1 MAQHA
6 HLDPAPFFLPG
17 GAVNAVDAT
26 GVLLVHG
33 FTGSPTEMRLVGDFL
48 HAAGLTVS
56 APQLSGHGSTVENL
70 NQVKWTDWAGCVEQA
85 YRELAA
91 QCRRVFVAGLSLG
104 SLLTA
109 NLAADHPELP
119 GAILY
124 SPATWVQSRLL
135 PLTPVAR
142 HFLKTRRKRGVSDLV
157 DPAADAQLWC
167 YDEDPVPAAAE
178 VYALQRRVRRR
189 LPSLKPPLL
198 IVYSTGD
205 RAIAPGSAQRTYDLA
220 GSADKQLVKI
230 EQSGHVITVDRQW
243 RFVAEQTLNWIK
255 NHDR

>member
-17 GAVNAVDAT
+17 GPT

-33 FTGSPTEMRLVGDFL
+33 FTGAPTEMRRVGDYL

-56 APQLSGHGSTVENL
+56 ALLLPGHGSVIENM
-70 NQVKWTDWAGCVEQA
+70 NRVKWTDWAEHLEQA

-91 QCRRVFVAGLSLG
+91 RCQRTFVAGLSLG
-104 SLLTA
+104 SLLTIHF
-109 NLAADHPELP
+109 AASHPELQ

-124 SPATWVQSRLL
+124 SPATWVQDRLL
-135 PLTPVAR
+135 PLAPLAR
-142 HFLKTRRKRGVSDLV
+142 HFIKVRHKSGKSDLA
-157 DPAADAQLWC
+157 DPEADAQIWC
-167 YDEDPVPAAAE
+167 YEGQPVLAAAE
-178 VYALQRRVRRR
+178 LYALQLRVRRL

-205 RAIAPGSAQRTYDLA
+205 GAIHSDSAQRTYDLA
-220 GSADKQLVKI
+220 GSSDKQIIKI

-243 RFVAEQTLNWIK
+243 RFVAEHTLNWIK

>member
-17 GAVNAVDAT
+17 GPT

-33 FTGSPTEMRLVGDFL
+33 FTGSPTEMRLVGDFF

-56 APQLSGHGSTVENL
+56 APQLPGHGSCVENM
-70 NQVKWTDWAGCVEQA
+70 NKVKWTDWVGRVEQA
-85 YRELAA
+85 YGELAGR
-91 QCRRVFVAGLSLG
+91 CRHAFVAGLSLG
-104 SLLTA
+104 SLLTM
-109 NLAADHPELP
+109 NLAANHPELP

-124 SPATWVQSRLL
+124 SPATWVQNNLL
-135 PLTPVAR
+135 PLAPVAR

-157 DPAADAQLWC
+157 DPTADAQLWC
-167 YDEDPVPAAAE
+167 YEEEPVPAAAE
-178 VYALQRRVRRR
+178 LYALQRRVRRR
-189 LPSLKPPLL
+189 LPTLVPPLL

-205 RAIAPGSAQRTYDLA
+205 GAIHASSAQRTYDLA

-243 RFVAEQTLNWIK
+243 RFVAEQTLNWIN